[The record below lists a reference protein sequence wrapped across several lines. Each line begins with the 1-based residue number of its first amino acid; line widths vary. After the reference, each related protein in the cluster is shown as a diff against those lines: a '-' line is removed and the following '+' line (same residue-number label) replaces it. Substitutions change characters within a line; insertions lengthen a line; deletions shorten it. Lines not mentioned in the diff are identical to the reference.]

1 MTTLRAQF
9 IRELT
14 LRGSSPRTIE
24 SYVFYVAD
32 LARHYGQ
39 SPDRLSDEQIKAYL
53 LTLHT
58 ERQFSASTINVA
70 VSALRFFY
78 QHVLGRALDEVV
90 RALPRPK
97 RQVHRPQVYSVAQI
111 EQLLVVGCR
120 QPRHRAFLATVYAA
134 GLRLN
139 EACHLRLED
148 IDSAR
153 MQLHVVQGKGRKD
166 RYTLLS
172 PKLLTELRQ
181 YWQLYR
187 PSHWLFPSPRDPH
200 QPFCDGTAQRLYYAA
215 VRRAGLPER
224 GGIHCL
230 RHSFATHLL
239 EAGVEITGLQRVL
252 GHSHLVTTAGYL
264 HVRQERLAQIK
275 IPLELIDLRQVP
287 FASAA
292 AC

>member
-1 MTTLRAQF
+1 MTTLRSQF

-24 SYVFYVAD
+24 AYVFYVAE
-32 LARHYGQ
+32 LARHYGLP
-39 SPDRLSDEQIKAYL
+39 PDRLSDEQIKAYL

-58 ERQFSASTINVA
+58 ERHLAASTINVA
-70 VSALRFFY
+70 INALRFFY
-78 QHVLGRALDEVV
+78 RHVLHRALDEVT

-97 RQVHRPQVYSVAQI
+97 HHIHRPQVYSVEQI
-111 EQLLVVGCR
+111 ERLLTVGCR
-120 QPRHRAFLATVYAA
+120 QPKHRTFLATVYAA

-139 EACHLRLED
+139 EACHLRLAD

-153 MQLHVVQGKGRKD
+153 MQIRVVQGKGRKD

-172 PKLLTELRQ
+172 SKLLAELRD
-181 YWQLYR
+181 YWRLYR
-187 PSHWLFPSPRDPH
+187 PVHWLFPSARDAQ

-215 VRRAGLPER
+215 VARAGLPDK

-239 EAGVEITGLQRVL
+239 EAGVEITVLQRLL

-275 IPLELIDLRQVP
+275 SPLELIDLRAVSTRP
-287 FASAA
+287 PA
-292 AC
+292 